1 MPFKASKS
9 NALKM
14 KIFDFELEIESKL
27 DLHSFVKFDGKTDGK
42 GPESQKLYL
51 DFLNGPY

>member
-1 MPFKASKS
+1 
-9 NALKM
+9 M
-14 KIFDFELEIESKL
+14 KIFNFVLEIESKL

-51 DFLNGPY
+51 DFLNGPYWPQ